1 MRCLYKLPLRLRSLF
16 KRESVE
22 QELSDELCFHLE
34 KLTEENVAKGMTP
47 EEARYAALRELGGA
61 DQIKEECR
69 DMRRVNYIENFLQ
82 DVRYGLRMLAK
93 NPGFAAVAVLTL
105 ALGTG
110 ANTAIFSVVNTVL
123 LRPLPYKDA
132 DRLVTVWGYNRAR
145 GFDTDLVSPL
155 DFADWRSQN
164 HLFESMAASTDV
176 QYTLTGVGEPA
187 VIVAYS
193 FSADYFHVLGVAPLV
208 GRTFLPEEE
217 QPGKN
222 NVAVLSYSLWQS
234 RLGGKRDLVGKSISL
249 DGAPYTVVGIM
260 PPGFQ
265 HPPFTQLWTPLT
277 VAKEA
282 ANDRAY
288 RYLRVMARLKPG
300 VTIQQA
306 QAEMNTIARRL
317 ALDYPKTNKEE
328 DATNIISLRQT
339 LSGDIRPALLVLA
352 CAVGFVLLIA
362 CANVANLLLARA
374 AGRQKEVA
382 VRAALGASRSRLVR
396 QLLTESVLLGLASGA
411 LGLLLAFWCVG
422 ALVAMFPPTLFN
434 ISIPHVD
441 KIPIDGW
448 VLGFALAVSLL
459 TAVIFGLAPALQ
471 AGRVN
476 TNESLKESS
485 RSLSGSAQSRR
496 FRNALVVAEV
506 ALSVMLLAAAGLTL
520 KSFVHL
526 LGGNL
531 GFNSQ
536 NVLTMRL
543 LLPSYRYKTDAQQ
556 VAFSNQAIERIRSL
570 PGVKSAGTVTFLPL
584 CGWWGVRQVTAAGAP
599 ATQTHPLD
607 AVWSSV
613 TPGYFPALSIPLLRG
628 RLFTDQ
634 DTQGAPAVAIVSK
647 SLAGQLAPNADPVGK
662 QIDVE
667 GQKGPVEVVGVVGD
681 VHQLGITS
689 ELTSEIY
696 LPFSQAPAPLICLA
710 IRAASD
716 PVILGKAT
724 ERAIWAVDKDQSI
737 GYIMRMDELA
747 SESLAPQRVV
757 TLLLAGFAGM
767 ALLLAAVGIYTV
779 IAYSAAQ
786 RTHEIGV
793 RMALGARA
801 THILRLVVGQGLGLT
816 LAGVAIGLAGSFGL
830 MRFLSSLL
838 YGVRP
843 SDPLVF
849 IDVSAALAGVAL
861 LASFIPARRATK
873 VDPMVALRCE

>member
-1 MRCLYKLPLRLRSLF
+1 MRWLYKFPLRLRSLF
-16 KRESVE
+16 KRGRVE
-22 QELSDELCFHLE
+22 QELSEELGFHLE
-34 KLTEENVAKGMTP
+34 KLVEDNVARGMPP
-47 EEARYAALRELGGA
+47 EEARYAALRELGGVEE
-61 DQIKEECR
+61 IKEECR
-69 DMRRVNYIENFLQ
+69 DMRRVNYIENLLQ

-132 DRLVTVWGYNRAR
+132 NRLVTVWGYNRTR
-145 GFDTDLVSPL
+145 GFTTDLVSPL
-155 DFADWRSQN
+155 DFADWRAQN

-187 VIVAYS
+187 VIVAYC

-217 QPGKN
+217 QPGRN
-222 NVAVLSYSLWQS
+222 NVTVLSYSLWQS
-234 RLGGKRDLVGKSISL
+234 RFGGKRDLVGKSISL

-260 PPGFQ
+260 PPAFQ
-265 HPPFTQLWTPLT
+265 YPTFTQLWTPLT
-277 VAKEA
+277 VVKEA

-300 VTIQQA
+300 VTMQQA
-306 QAEMNTIARRL
+306 QTEMNAIARRL
-317 ALDYPKTNKEE
+317 ALEYPKTNKEE
-328 DATNIISLRQT
+328 DATYIISLRQR

-382 VRAALGASRSRLVR
+382 VRAALGASRSRLIQ

-422 ALVAMFPPTLFN
+422 ALLPMFPPTVFN
-434 ISIPHVD
+434 INIPHLD

-459 TAVIFGLAPALQ
+459 TGVIFGLVPALQ

-485 RSLSGSAQSRR
+485 RSFTGSAQARR

-520 KSFVHL
+520 KSFLRL

-531 GFNSQ
+531 GFNPQ
-536 NVLTMRL
+536 HVLTLRV
-543 LLPSYRYKTDAQQ
+543 LLPSTRYKADAQQ
-556 VAFSNQAIERIRSL
+556 VTFSNQALERIRSL
-570 PGVKSAGTVTFLPL
+570 PGVQSVGTVTFLPL
-584 CGWWGVRQVTAAGAP
+584 SGWWGTRQVSAVGQSASQ
-599 ATQTHPLD
+599 TQSHS

-613 TPGYFPALSIPLLRG
+613 TPDYFPALSIPLLRG
-628 RLFTDQ
+628 RFFTDE
-634 DTQGAPAVAIVSK
+634 DTQGANGVAIVSK
-647 SLAGQLAPNADPVGK
+647 SLAGQLAPNADAVGK

-667 GQKGPVEVVGVVGD
+667 GLKGAVEVVGVVGD
-681 VHQLGITS
+681 VHQVGITS
-689 ELTSEIY
+689 EITSEVY
-696 LPFSQAPAPLICLA
+696 LPFSQVPAPLICFA
-710 IRAASD
+710 IRTASD
-716 PVILGKAT
+716 RASLAKAA

-737 GYIMRMDELA
+737 GYIMPMDELA
-747 SESLAPQRVV
+747 SESLAPHRVV
-757 TLLLAGFAGM
+757 TLLLGGFAAM
-767 ALLLAAVGIYTV
+767 ALLLAALGIYAV
-779 IAYSAAQ
+779 IAYSVTQ
-786 RTHEIGV
+786 RTHEIGL
-793 RMALGARA
+793 RMALGAHA
-801 THILRLVVGQGLGLT
+801 TDILKLVVGQGLSLA
-816 LAGVAIGLAGSFGL
+816 LAGVALGLAGSFGL

-849 IDVSAALAGVAL
+849 VTVSALLAGVAL
-861 LASFIPARRATK
+861 VASLIPARRATK
-873 VDPMVALRCE
+873 VDPMVALRYE

>member
-1 MRCLYKLPLRLRSLF
+1 MRWLYKIPLRLRSLF
-16 KRESVE
+16 RRGRVE
-22 QELSDELCFHLE
+22 RELSEELGFHLE
-34 KLTEENVAKGMTP
+34 KLVEEKLAKGMTP

-61 DQIKEECR
+61 EQIKEECR
-69 DMRRVNYIENFLQ
+69 DMRRVNWIEDFLQ
-82 DVRYGLRMLAK
+82 DLRYGLRMLAK
-93 NPGFAAVAVLTL
+93 SRRFTAVAVLTL

-132 DRLVTVWGYNRAR
+132 DRLVTVWGRNRAR
-145 GFDTDLVSPL
+145 GFDIDQVSPL
-155 DFADWRSQN
+155 DFADWRAQS
-164 HLFESMAASTDV
+164 HLFEGMAASTDV

-193 FSADYFHVLGVAPLV
+193 FSADYFHVLGVAPLL

-217 QPGKN
+217 QAGRN

-234 RLGGKRDLVGKSISL
+234 RFGGRRDLVGKSISL

-277 VAKEA
+277 VVKEA

-300 VTIQQA
+300 VTIPQA

-317 ALDYPKTNKEE
+317 ALEYPKTNKEE
-328 DATNIISLRQT
+328 DATNIIGLRQM

-382 VRAALGASRSRLVR
+382 VRAALGASRSRLLR

-422 ALVAMFPPTLFN
+422 ALLPMFPPTIFN
-434 ISIPHVD
+434 ISIPHLD

-459 TAVIFGLAPALQ
+459 TGLIFGLAPALQ

-485 RSLSGSAQSRR
+485 RSLIGSAPGRR
-496 FRNALVVAEV
+496 FRSALVVAEV

-520 KSFVHL
+520 KSFLHL

-531 GFNSQ
+531 GFNPQ

-556 VAFSNQAIERIRSL
+556 VTFSNQALERIRSL

-584 CGWWGVRQVTAAGAP
+584 SGWWGVRQVSAVGQSASQSQPPT
-599 ATQTHPLD
+599 

-613 TPGYFPALSIPLLRG
+613 TPDYFPALSIPLLRG
-628 RLFTDQ
+628 RFFTDQ
-634 DTQGAPAVAIVSK
+634 DTQGAQAVAIVSK
-647 SLAGQLAPNADPVGK
+647 SLAGQLAPNADLVGK
-662 QIDVE
+662 QVNAE
-667 GQKGPVEVVGVVGD
+667 GVKGALEIVGVVGD

-689 ELTSEIY
+689 EMTSEIY
-696 LPFSQAPAPLICLA
+696 LPFSQLPAPIICFA
-710 IRAASD
+710 VRTASD
-716 PVILGKAT
+716 PAGLAKAA

-737 GYIMRMDELA
+737 GYIMPMGELA
-747 SESLAPQRVV
+747 SEWLAPQRVV
-757 TLLLAGFAGM
+757 TLLLGGFAGM
-767 ALLLAAVGIYTV
+767 ALLLAAVGIYGV
-779 IAYSAAQ
+779 IAYSVTQ
-786 RTHEIGV
+786 RTHEIGI

-801 THILRLVVGQGLGLT
+801 THILRLVVGQGLGLA
-816 LAGVAIGLAGSFGL
+816 LAGVALGLAGSFGL
-830 MRFLSSLL
+830 TRFLSSLL

-843 SDPLVF
+843 SDPPVF
-849 IDVSAALAGVAL
+849 VAVSALPAGVAL
-861 LASFIPARRATK
+861 LASLIPARRATK
-873 VDPMVALRCE
+873 VDPMVALRYE